1 MFKELTRWEKAL
13 YLTILVLALFSR
25 FYGLGDRAIS
35 HDESIHTKFSWYL
48 YQGQGFKH
56 SPMMHGPLLFEA
68 TALNYFLFGAN
79 DYTSRVFPA
88 LVGVL
93 LVMSPLLFR
102 KWLGRHGA
110 WVASLMLLISPSIS
124 YYSRYIR
131 HDAPLMLSAVLLLWT
146 ILSYLESGKD
156 KWLYWMAAAFAFMYT
171 TKESSYIYTLTFFV
185 LLSLPFLWQIVNIPW
200 QHPERKQWVLWL
212 LGFVLL
218 FGGLFALSFRGAHVQ
233 ELSLDEAGNTRATD
247 VSVPLWGRA
256 ALAMMF
262 VTAFASWLTLAQGV
276 GMAVMRKLR
285 LFDVL
290 MALGTLTL
298 PLGSA
303 VLINFVGGVDMGTL
317 SSVLQNGSLSAMTVT
332 ALLISVG
339 ITLVMVLVSVW
350 LGLWWDRRRWPTIAL
365 VHYAIFLTT
374 YTTFFT
380 WGVGALSGM
389 IGSLAYW
396 MAQQGVARGGQPRYY
411 YALIAPLYE
420 YLALITSVGGGLG
433 ALIYAAHVAPPATKE
448 RKIPPLNWRKLFPLL
463 LLGWTVLAWLA
474 YTLAGE
480 KMPWLLVHIALPSIF
495 LGAWGVGRVIAGLTW
510 QDMKLNRGWVYPL
523 ALPLALLSLGELG
536 AALNGLAQL
545 LAQGVSPAGL
555 TTDQLL
561 PLGQAFG
568 GLLGAGLFGWLVVDS
583 GVRLGPKPMG
593 RLTILTATLFLGLLT
608 VRTMVMLDFINYDL
622 ATEFLVY
629 AHSTPDVKVALKQI
643 EDISWRTTAT
653 PHDVKVAYGEQGS
666 WPFTWYMGDYPN
678 NYFYGTTP
686 DHDQLLECPVI
697 IAGKPQWDAVD
708 AIVGDEYTY
717 FEYNYLWWPIQDYFN
732 LTWERI
738 RFALTDPQMRAAVWD
753 IVWDRDYRAFARL
766 KDPEDPFTL
775 KTWPNRQEFRLYV
788 RKDLAQQVWNYRLGP
803 EGAESV
809 TPQATPLPDPYLA
822 GEKMLPPVSS
832 AALANGAPRGMAVAP
847 DGTLYVADTANHRIW
862 HITPQGATLGMWGE
876 YGSGPGQF
884 NEPWDVA
891 VDGDGNIYVAD
902 TWNHRIQKF
911 DAQGHFLLSWG
922 KVGQSTA
929 GSSPGQQGIFYGPR
943 GVAVDA
949 QGQVYVADTGN
960 KWIQVFD
967 RDGHF
972 LREFGGGG
980 AEPGQ
985 LNEPVGLAVDDDG
998 NVYVADTWNHR
1009 IQVFDVTGRA
1019 VRQWRI
1025 PTWAQQDNP
1034 EEKPFL
1040 ALDRSY
1046 VYASD
1051 PVNRRVLVFDHQGNY
1066 QWALYATAGQL
1077 TFPEGVAV
1085 SQGTIF
1091 AADAHAGKVYGF
1103 SPPRE

>member
-1 MFKELTRWEKAL
+1 MFKDLSRWEKVL
-13 YLTILVLALFSR
+13 YLTILLLALFTR

-68 TALNYFLFGAN
+68 TALDYFLFGAN

-93 LVMSPLLFR
+93 LVLSPLLFR
-102 KWLGRHGA
+102 KCLGRHGA
-110 WVASLMLLISPSIS
+110 WIASLMLLISPSIS

-131 HDAPLMLSAVLLLWT
+131 HDAPLMLTVVLLLWT

-171 TKESSYIYTLTFFV
+171 TKESAYIYTLTFFV
-185 LLSLPFLWQIVNIPW
+185 MFALPLLWQIVNVTW
-200 QHPERKQWVLWL
+200 EHEDRKQWVLGL
-212 LGFVLL
+212 LVFTLL
-218 FGGLFALSFRGAHVQ
+218 FGGLFALSFKGAHVQ

-247 VSVPLWGRA
+247 VSVPVWGRV
-256 ALAMMF
+256 ALGLTFAS
-262 VTAFASWLTLAQGV
+262 AFATLLVLAQAV
-276 GMAVMRKLR
+276 GMSTMRKFR

-303 VLINFVGGVDMGTL
+303 VLINFAGGVDMGTL
-317 SSVLQNGSLSAMTVT
+317 AGVLQNGSLSSLTVT
-332 ALLISVG
+332 ALLISLG
-339 ITLVMVLVSVW
+339 ITLVMILASIW
-350 LGLWWDRRRWPTIAL
+350 LGLWWDHRRWPTVAL
-365 VHYAIFLTT
+365 IHYAIFLTT

-380 WGVGALSGM
+380 WGVGALSGL

-396 MAQQGVARGGQPRYY
+396 MAQQGVARGGQPWYY
-411 YALIAPLYE
+411 YGILAPLYE
-420 YLALITSVGGGLG
+420 YLPLVTAFGGGIG
-433 ALIYAAHVAPPATKE
+433 AIFYALRPSSEPHPHGFPEPSWT
-448 RKIPPLNWRKLFPLL
+448 RLFPLF
-463 LLGWTVLAWLA
+463 LLGWTVSAWGA

-495 LGAWGVGRVIAGLTW
+495 LGAWGLGRLVAGLSW
-510 QDMKLNRGWVYPL
+510 HDFIARRGWAYLIAFPL
-523 ALPLALLSLGELG
+523 AVLSLGVLG
-536 AALNGLAQL
+536 AALNAIYL
-545 LAQGVSPAGL
+545 LWSQGISAAGL
-555 TTDQLL
+555 TTEQLL
-561 PLGQAFG
+561 PLGQALG
-568 GLLGAGLFGWLVVDS
+568 GLLGAGLFGWLVVDINW
-583 GVRLGPKPMG
+583 RLGIKRTL
-593 RLTILTATLFLGLLT
+593 RLTALAVVALLGLCT

-629 AHSTPDVKVALKQI
+629 AHGTPDIKVALKQV
-643 EDISWRTTAT
+643 EDISWRTTASA
-653 PHDVKVAYGEQGS
+653 HDVKVAYGEQGS

-678 NYFYGTTP
+678 NYFYGTSP
-686 DHDQLLECPVI
+686 ERDKLLECPVI
-697 IAGKPQWDAVD
+697 IAGKPQWDAVG
-708 AIVGDEYTY
+708 AIVGDKYTY

-732 LTWERI
+732 LTWDRI
-738 RFALTDPQMRAAVWD
+738 RFALTDPQMRSAVWQ
-753 IVWDRDYRAFARL
+753 IVWDRDYRAYAKL
-766 KDPEDPFTL
+766 KDPENPFTL

-788 RKDLAQQVWNYRLGP
+788 PNDLAQQVWNYRLGP
-803 EGAESV
+803 QGAESI
-809 TPQATPLPDPYLA
+809 TPQATQMPDPYLA
-822 GEKMLPPVSS
+822 GEKMLPPTN
-832 AALANGAPRGMAVAP
+832 AASLPNAAPRGMAVAS

-891 VDGDGNIYVAD
+891 VDSSGDVYVAD

-922 KVGQSTA
+922 KVGQIA
-929 GSSPGQQGIFYGPR
+929 ANDSPGNQGVFYGPR
-943 GVAVDA
+943 GIAIDA
-949 QGQVYVADTGN
+949 QDQVYVADTGN

-967 RDGHF
+967 NKGRF
-972 LREFGGGG
+972 LREFGGAGSG
-980 AEPGQ
+980 PGQ
-985 LNEPVGLAVDDDG
+985 LNEPVGLAISSEG
-998 NVYVADTWNHR
+998 EVYVADTWNRR
-1009 IQVFDVTGRA
+1009 IQVFDATGRA
-1019 VRQWRI
+1019 VRQWSI

-1040 ALDRSY
+1040 ALDKEH
-1046 VYASD
+1046 VYAGD
-1051 PVNRRVLVFDHQGNY
+1051 PINQRVLVFDHQGNF
-1066 QWALYATAGQL
+1066 QWSLYAISGQL
-1077 TFPEGVAV
+1077 TFPEGLAA

-1091 AADAHAGKVYGF
+1091 VADAHTGKVYGF
-1103 SPPRE
+1103 SQPTE